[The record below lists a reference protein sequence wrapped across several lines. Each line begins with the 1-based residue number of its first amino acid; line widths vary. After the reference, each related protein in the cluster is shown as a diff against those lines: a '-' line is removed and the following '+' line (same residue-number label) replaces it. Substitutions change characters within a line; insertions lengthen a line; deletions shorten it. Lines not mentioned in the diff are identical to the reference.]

1 MRKLLFYFL
10 LFTFYP
16 SEILA
21 QRPYVEVL
29 GIAQDAG
36 YPQAGCQKECCES
49 LHIDPSLRQNVA
61 SIALVNETKSS
72 YWIFDATPD
81 FTTQNNLL
89 HHSIKNS
96 TLGGIFLTHAHI
108 GHYTGLVYLGREAM
122 STSKLAV
129 FARPKMKLFLE
140 NNGPWSQLVTLGNIE
155 LKDTQKPVQLNS
167 NLKVESFLVP
177 HRDEFSET
185 VGYKISSGS
194 KSLIYIPDIDKWSK
208 WEKNLADLVKENDYL
223 LLDGTFFKDGE
234 INRPMSEVPHPFV
247 SETMEV
253 LNNLTADQKSRVYF
267 IHFNHTN
274 PLLSKDSAEYT
285 AVTLAGFNVSYQG
298 LKLEL

>member
-155 LKDTQKPVQLNS
+155 LKDTQSIFKEIQLNTEA
-167 NLKVESFLVP
+167 LWQAV
-177 HRDEFSET
+177 
-185 VGYKISSGS
+185 
-194 KSLIYIPDIDKWSK
+194 
-208 WEKNLADLVKENDYL
+208 
-223 LLDGTFFKDGE
+223 E
-234 INRPMSEVPHPFV
+234 INDCKSVKKLIE
-247 SETMEV
+247 
-253 LNNLTADQKSRVYF
+253 QKIKTSFHVNK
-267 IHFNHTN
+267 II
-274 PLLSKDSAEYT
+274 
-285 AVTLAGFNVSYQG
+285 
-298 LKLEL
+298 